1 MPLPSFTAYL
11 AEANLPSTLASWATK
26 QARSLTD
33 EEQTVLLDYA
43 DEGHFNINLYLRH
56 AGNVA
61 TMKKAS
67 SSYTAPGLRGS
78 AAKVASHLK
87 QMHSAAHVLD
97 GIFRKFPLP
106 TKVVVYRGT
115 DSRVSLFA
123 NPKTLVGKT
132 LTLPGY
138 TSTTTSEKIARDL
151 DFQQGI
157 LLVLTVPAG
166 HQAIPMVPALS
177 GESRGEAEVLLPQ
190 NTRVRVT
197 QVTLEPGTT
206 YDDIWIV
213 TGTVV

>member
-1 MPLPSFTAYL
+1 MPLPSFKAFL
-11 AEANLPSTLASWATK
+11 SEATLPSSLASWATK
-26 QARSLTD
+26 QARRLTD
-33 EEQTVLLDYA
+33 DEQTVLLDYA

-67 SSYTAPGLRGS
+67 SSYTAPGIRGS
-78 AAKVASHLK
+78 APKVAAHLA
-87 QMHSAAHVLD
+87 QMHSAAQVLD

-115 DSRVSLFA
+115 DSRLPIFA
-123 NPKTLVGKT
+123 KPKTLVGKT

-151 DFQQGI
+151 DFQLGV

-166 HQAIPMVPALS
+166 HPAIPMAPALS

-197 QVTLEPGTT
+197 NVTLEPGTT

>member
-1 MPLPSFTAYL
+1 MTIPSFKDFL
-11 AEANLPSTLASWATK
+11 SEAQLPSTLASWATTR
-26 QARSLTD
+26 ARTLTD
-33 EEQTVLLDYA
+33 MERTVLLDYA

-67 SSYTAPGLRGS
+67 SSYTAPGIRGS
-78 AAKVASHLK
+78 ASKVATHLA
-87 QMHSAAHVLD
+87 QMHSAAQVLD
-97 GIFRKFPLP
+97 GIFHKFALP

-115 DSRVSLFA
+115 DSRLPMFA
-123 NPKTLVGKT
+123 KPKTLVGKT

-151 DFQQGI
+151 DFQLGV
-157 LLVLTVPAG
+157 LLVLTVSAG
-166 HQAIPMVPALS
+166 HPAIPMVPALS

-197 QVTLEPGTT
+197 NVTLEPGTT

-213 TGTVV
+213 TGVIV